1 MQVISC
7 SVIQYMPFVNVG
19 LLCTYLAAG
28 CGRKETQGAFR
39 ALQRGYAHWVPGRL
53 DRLEV
58 NYCHYNIDTI
68 HEDGPLSSVFVAR

>member
-28 CGRKETQGAFR
+28 CGRKETEGAFR
-39 ALQRGYAHWVPGRL
+39 ALQRGYAHWAPGRL

-58 NYCHYNIDTI
+58 NIDTI